1 MEVNRSESIIHQ
13 LHTHIKE
20 LEFKIVSQQREILK
34 LQEMINLLEN
44 PDKKILNMD

>member
-1 MEVNRSESIIHQ
+1 MEINRSETIIHQ
-13 LHTHIKE
+13 LHKHVEE

-44 PDKKILNMD
+44 TDKES